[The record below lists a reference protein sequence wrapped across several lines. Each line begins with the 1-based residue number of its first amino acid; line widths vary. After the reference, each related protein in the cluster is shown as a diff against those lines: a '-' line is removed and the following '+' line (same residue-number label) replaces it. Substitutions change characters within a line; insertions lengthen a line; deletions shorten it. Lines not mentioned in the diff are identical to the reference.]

1 MGGPGF
7 KFCVQ
12 NRIPQ
17 PVVRKLINGDLL
29 LPNTLHTIWTCMDR
43 GTIWQWPHWIMS
55 LVRTGTDLMNPSV
68 PMVGTQ
74 ETSGNGEWM
83 RLQELAVGGRVG
95 AEVDRGTQE
104 RRKQAE

>member
-1 MGGPGF
+1 
-7 KFCVQ
+7 
-12 NRIPQ
+12 
-17 PVVRKLINGDLL
+17 
-29 LPNTLHTIWTCMDR
+29 
-43 GTIWQWPHWIMS
+43 MS